1 MFTLGREAGN
11 VVKRNRV
18 VVGDEVSTLSDD
30 STVVSNTVDEAV
42 VPVYLETD
50 FAVPECPIC
59 LLGVRVGWEG
69 LKGDSLWPFPKIEPS
84 NLTVVVGGEV
94 ICP

>member
-1 MFTLGREAGN
+1 
-11 VVKRNRV
+11 V

-30 STVVSNTVDEAV
+30 STVVSSTVDEAV

-50 FAVPECPIC
+50 FAVPYSPIC
-59 LLGVRVGWEG
+59 LFGVREGGEG
-69 LKGDSLWPFPKIEPS
+69 LKGDSLMSLPNIEPS